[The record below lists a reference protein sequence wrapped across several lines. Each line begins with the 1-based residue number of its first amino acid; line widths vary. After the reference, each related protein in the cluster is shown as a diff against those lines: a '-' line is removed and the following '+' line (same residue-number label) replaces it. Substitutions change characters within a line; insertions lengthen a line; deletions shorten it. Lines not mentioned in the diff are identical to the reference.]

1 MIPSIRALWA
11 DVPTD
16 GPAMTVANLLALP
29 EDRWRFELIAG
40 HLRRRDHGDLRHA
53 MIESA
58 LLQAVRES
66 IRNGGLSGVTV
77 VESGFVVSGS
87 GEPDTVL
94 VPALAFV
101 RTDHTE
107 DGVTPTAESAIRRI
121 PDLVAEIAA
130 PSQPPREMS
139 ERAQRW
145 LSLGTCVVWVIWP
158 ARHRVDVWRR
168 TEADDATPTTYSVQ
182 ETLVER
188 EVLPDFSYPVSRLFI

>member
-11 DVPTD
+11 DVPSD
-16 GPAMTVANLLALP
+16 GPAMTVADLLALP

-40 HLRRRDHGDLRHA
+40 HLRRREQGDLRHE

-58 LLQAVRES
+58 LVIAVRDAT
-66 IRNGGLSGVTV
+66 RNGGPPGVV
-77 VESGFVVSGS
+77 MVESGFVVSVA

-94 VPALAFV
+94 TPALAFV
-101 RTDHTE
+101 RADHTQ
-107 DGVTPTAESAIRRI
+107 DGATPTAESAVRRI

-130 PSQPPREMS
+130 PSQLPREMS

-145 LSLGTCVVWVIWP
+145 LALGARVIWVVWP

-168 TEADDATPTTYSVQ
+168 TEADDATPTTYSVH

-188 EVLPDFSYPVSRLFI
+188 DVLADFSYPVSSLFI